1 MESANAAGRSL
12 IVAYEQNPA
21 PPSCPPGMQAL
32 GGRCEVALPA
42 SGKCEFPGTREGE
55 RCIAP
60 GRPPPSAA
68 VMTANALMLTKAG
81 ELISTD
87 YAALL
92 RTQYGAE
99 FFQNATLDVVNDWVK
114 RRTQGKIE
122 RILDNLEP
130 SSAAV
135 ILDAVYFKAEWAS
148 VFNKALTAD
157 DAFNLSA
164 RQKISVPMMR
174 QSDRFAL
181 VARPGYRAIRLPY
194 AVRALGMII
203 VMPDDID
210 GLDAVAGRLDA
221 GQWMRLAADLRSSDS
236 LHSVALALPRFRAS
250 FAADLVPLFRARR
263 GWSVRSISS
272 RLISAV

>member
-1 MESANAAGRSL
+1 
-12 IVAYEQNPA
+12 
-21 PPSCPPGMQAL
+21 
-32 GGRCEVALPA
+32 
-42 SGKCEFPGTREGE
+42 
-55 RCIAP
+55 
-60 GRPPPSAA
+60 
-68 VMTANALMLTKAG
+68 
-81 ELISTD
+81 
-87 YAALL
+87 
-92 RTQYGAE
+92 
-99 FFQNATLDVVNDWVK
+99 
-114 RRTQGKIE
+114 
-122 RILDNLEP
+122 
-130 SSAAV
+130 
-135 ILDAVYFKAEWAS
+135 
-148 VFNKALTAD
+148 
-157 DAFNLSA
+157 
-164 RQKISVPMMR
+164 MMR